1 MRTNRITLAIAGL
14 TAAITLTACGQGS
27 SSTASSDRPSS
38 ATSGSASAS
47 PTVSGQ
53 HNDADV
59 AFAQEMIP
67 HHQQAIAM
75 ADLAATRATNQQVK
89 DLAAKIK
96 AAQDP
101 EIQTMTG
108 WLTAWGQPATMSGM
122 GHDMGS
128 MPGMMSDADMHS
140 LQGMSGADFDR
151 HFLTMM
157 ISHHQGAVEMATT
170 EQARGSS
177 PEAKAL
183 AATIA
188 SAQTAEIARMQT
200 LLTQV

>member
-1 MRTNRITLAIAGL
+1 MRTNRITLAVAGL
-14 TAAITLTACGQGS
+14 AAAITLAACGQN
-27 SSTASSDRPSS
+27 SSTATSSS
-38 ATSGSASAS
+38 ASSASS
-47 PTVSGQ
+47 SVSSQ

-67 HHQQAIAM
+67 HHQQAVAM

-108 WLTAWGQPATMSGM
+108 WLSAWGQPTGMSGM

-128 MPGMMSDADMHS
+128 MPGMMNDADMKS
-140 LQGMSGADFDR
+140 LMGMSGADFDR
-151 HFLTMM
+151 QFLTMM
-157 ISHHQGAVEMATT
+157 ISHHQGAVKMAQT
-170 EQARGSS
+170 EQSKGSS
-177 PEAKAL
+177 LEAKAL
-183 AATIA
+183 AGKIVQD
-188 SAQTAEIARMQT
+188 QTAEIAQMQT